1 MTWTAR
7 TWTDRPC
14 AALALGLRVVGQ
26 VTADQPVP
34 LRQAGAG
41 DQVAAASA
49 PIGRTPRHPCP
60 PGTPARARA
69 CLSAPP
75 HGPRETWGKTGAR
88 GKPESPGPG
97 AGEGA
102 RA

>member
-1 MTWTAR
+1 MTWTPR
-7 TWTDRPC
+7 TWTDRAC
-14 AALALGLRVVGQ
+14 AALALGLRAAGQ
-26 VTADQPVP
+26 VIANQPVRV
-34 LRQAGAG
+34 RQAGG
-41 DQVAAASA
+41 QVAAASG

-60 PGTPARARA
+60 PGTPARALA
-69 CLSAPP
+69 HLSAPP
-75 HGPRETWGKTGAR
+75 HGSRETWGKTGAR